1 MNQKI
6 SFYTA
11 PYPEMTSYKQIIDLA
26 SEKGLSAIEGFCN
39 FEFSEPDRNLAK
51 EIRAYAESKGIVFSC
66 FSLFCDVS
74 GEDAKENIARLCQ
87 YADIAAI
94 VGSPFLHHT
103 IANNFWDPQGTLA
116 NQETFFK
123 QGIQSVR
130 EVYDYAASLGLR
142 TIYED
147 QGFIFNGVVGFQ
159 RFLDAV
165 DRNVGAVA
173 DFGNIAQ
180 VEEGVEDFIRA
191 FPKHVVHVHV
201 KDLIPVRKEEI
212 GPGCLETVNGNWVR
226 EVEIGTGTVKIQESI
241 DLLKAS
247 GYNGYYSIEYQG
259 TCDGDP
265 SVDRVLSR
273 LDSWLR

>member
-11 PYPEMTSYKQIIDLA
+11 PYPEITSYKQIIDLA
-26 SEKGLSAIEGFCN
+26 AKKGLSAIEGFCN
-39 FEFSEPDRNLAK
+39 FEFSEPNPELAK
-51 EIRAYAESKGIVFSC
+51 EMRAYADSKGIVFSC
-66 FSLFCDVS
+66 FSLFLDIS
-74 GEDAKENIARLCQ
+74 GEDAKENVKRLCQ

-103 IANNFWDPQGTLA
+103 IANNFWDPRGMLA
-116 NQETFFK
+116 SKEIFFE
-123 QGIQSVR
+123 QGIKSVR
-130 EVYDYAASLGLR
+130 EVYDYAASVGLR
-142 TIYED
+142 AIYED
-147 QGFIFNGVVGFQ
+147 QGFIFNGVAGFR

-226 EVEIGTGTVKIQESI
+226 EVEIGTGSVKIQESI
-241 DLLKAS
+241 DLLKTS
-247 GYNGYYSIEYQG
+247 GYDGYYSIEYQG

-265 SVDRVLSR
+265 SVDRVLER
-273 LDSWLR
+273 LNNWLG